1 MRSHLQAWHD
11 FERIQKGR
19 SAASVATYRRQVEG
33 FITWL
38 EQQGR
43 STTAADV
50 TSADVEDYLKALFY
64 GSSNSN
70 ATRANKLSAIRSY
83 FIYLVYS
90 GAISVDPTAK
100 IPSPRFQPRM
110 PRKFS
115 TEQLRKLFASMDRG
129 TPRGIRDRALLM
141 TIYGAGLRKAEV
153 SDLDLGDIADTG
165 RHMRIRVR
173 GKGDKERTLTLRRK
187 PSAALRAWLAQ
198 RVSIQGSDNAVFVA
212 LWGNPNRL
220 GTRSITAVL
229 KKYAK
234 LAGIP
239 SVEAFV
245 HKLRATWATDLY
257 DAGHEVI
264 EICKLAGWSDI
275 NTAQRYIAISER
287 VLRRAAI
294 PDRRWNEI
302 DGGDGGGGDEIR

>member
-1 MRSHLQAWHD
+1 MRSHLQAWND
-11 FERIQKGR
+11 FERIQRGR

-33 FITWL
+33 FLDWL
-38 EQQGR
+38 RREGR
-43 STTAADV
+43 PTVPEEV

-70 ATRANKLSAIRSY
+70 ATRAGKLSAIRSY

-90 GAISVDPTAK
+90 GVILVDPTAR
-100 IPSPRFQPRM
+100 IPSPKFQPRM

-153 SDLDLGDIADTG
+153 SGLDFCDIADTG
-165 RHMRIRVR
+165 RHIRLRVR
-173 GKGDKERTLTLRRK
+173 GKGGKERTLTLRRK
-187 PSAALRAWLAQ
+187 PAAALRAWLTQ
-198 RVSIQGSDNAVFVA
+198 RAGIQGSDNAVFVA
-212 LWGNPNRL
+212 LRGVITRL
-220 GTRSITAVL
+220 GTRSITTVL

-302 DGGDGGGGDEIR
+302 DGGDGGGDEVR